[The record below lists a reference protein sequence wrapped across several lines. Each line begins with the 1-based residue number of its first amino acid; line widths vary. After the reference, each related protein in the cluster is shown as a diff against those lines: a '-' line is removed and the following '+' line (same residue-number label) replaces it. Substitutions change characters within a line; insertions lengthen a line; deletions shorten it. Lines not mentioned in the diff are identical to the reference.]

1 MILSTCKLIFSPL
14 NKVLRSVSHESD
26 GLELSVKRQP
36 VQNKYRV
43 SFLLPDTNTYDGYIG
58 FFKGDKM
65 NELMIFEGHEVEV
78 LEFEGQVLF
87 NARHVAEILDI
98 KNVNDNISRMNEK
111 QVVKLTNSAVGKTD
125 IRKLNNAGENFLTES
140 GVYKLVFK
148 SHKPN
153 AEAFTDWITDEVLPI
168 IRKHGAY
175 MTDATLEKALTS
187 PDFLIQLATKLK
199 EEQERN
205 KVLEEDNKRM
215 KPKEIFADAVSAS
228 NSSMLVRD
236 LAKII
241 KQNGVAIGEKRFYK
255 WLRENGYIC
264 KSDTSPT
271 QKAMELGLFE
281 VIIRTVERGNGL
293 PIETKTTKVTGKG
306 QQYFINKFLNKSA

>member
-1 MILSTCKLIFSPL
+1 M
-14 NKVLRSVSHESD
+14 NK
-26 GLELSVKRQP
+26 
-36 VQNKYRV
+36 
-43 SFLLPDTNTYDGYIG
+43 
-58 FFKGDKM
+58 
-65 NELMIFEGHEVEV
+65 LMIFEGHEVEV

-87 NARHVAEILDI
+87 NPKHVAECLEIAD
-98 KNVNDNISRMNEK
+98 VNSSIRNFNDK
-111 QVVKLTNSAVGKTD
+111 QVVKLKNSDVNKTD
-125 IRKLNNAGENFLTES
+125 SRNSDVHNLHIRKLNNAGENFLTES

-153 AEAFTDWITDEVLPI
+153 AEAFTDWIADEVLPT

-175 MTDATLEKALTS
+175 MTDETLEKALTS

-199 EEQERN
+199 EEQEKNRA
-205 KVLEEDNKRM
+205 LQADNERM

-228 NSSMLVRD
+228 DSSMLVRD

-241 KQNGVAIGEKRFYK
+241 KQNGVPIGEKRFYK

-264 KSDTSPT
+264 KGTTSPT

-281 VIIRTVERGNGL
+281 VIVRTVERGNGL

-306 QQYFINKFLNKSA
+306 QQYFINKFLNKTA